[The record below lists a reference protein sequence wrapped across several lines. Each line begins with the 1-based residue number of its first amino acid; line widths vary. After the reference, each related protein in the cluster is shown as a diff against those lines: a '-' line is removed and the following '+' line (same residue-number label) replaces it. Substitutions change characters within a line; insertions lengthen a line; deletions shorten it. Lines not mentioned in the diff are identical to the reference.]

1 MGTVHNGAHAEFAR
15 AAVSTYEEMVGFIIS
30 LENV

>member
-1 MGTVHNGAHAEFAR
+1 MRTVHNEAHAEFAR
-15 AAVSTYEEMVGFIIS
+15 VAVSTSGEMVGFIIS